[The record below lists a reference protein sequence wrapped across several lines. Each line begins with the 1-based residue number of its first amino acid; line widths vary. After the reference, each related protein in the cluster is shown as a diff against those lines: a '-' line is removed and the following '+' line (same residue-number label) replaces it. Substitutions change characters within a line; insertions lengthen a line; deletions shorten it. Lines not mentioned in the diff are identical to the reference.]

1 MVDLLRG
8 GVLVGVVVI
17 LADRLVSA
25 LVVVVALVS
34 VAGGVLCLSFFDLL
48 GEGFDA
54 LSPLVRVLLLLV
66 SFLVV
71 VVLVVFGVCTA
82 FAGRLFP
89 CACAC
94 CSRFLAV
101 VLTVATTFFS
111 SLLSAFISALYKSWP
126 DPRRPIRSRTS
137 WSNSALACVALK
149 AASAT
154 VPSLVPYS

>member
-1 MVDLLRG
+1 M
-8 GVLVGVVVI
+8 GVVVI
-17 LADRLVSA
+17 LADRLVFA

-94 CSRFLAV
+94 CCSRFLAV

-154 VPSLVPYS
+154 APSLVPYS